1 MAAPMPNAADQR
13 SVRHPSLKRDAALP
27 LQNERAEK
35 QTVAWPQHVTEL
47 HVHLG
52 GSVPLYR
59 LWEIA
64 IERGI
69 RGVSAGYQDFV
80 NLLEVSGKGRIDL
93 DSYLEV
99 YEKVELIQ
107 SGPASVRESVI
118 TAVHRAHR
126 TGGMVRIDPTAKSLS
141 HECLFDVSRLELRWN
156 PLKRTGAPFLK
167 GSHAGLYDLDRVI
180 KSAIDAV
187 EDVEIGFR
195 GAISVGHIFCFG
207 RDLTFEANLALARKT
222 RLWREK
228 SRTIIGIDLAG
239 PESLNPL
246 SDPRKLQEMKIA
258 FDEAGPGLGRTVH
271 VGETEHVDLETF
283 IRTVETLNPAR
294 VGHPIAA
301 LRAFWDRRDDRGLKL
316 LQERNIVCE
325 LCVKSNLLTGAVRN
339 LEEYGRL
346 IQTLDQHEVQ
356 YTFSS
361 DAPALQGSSLAQ
373 ELLLLLEASAA
384 TPEQLLR
391 ALAVAEHASFLQPP
405 TQHRNKP
412 SAERA

>member
-1 MAAPMPNAADQR
+1 MAKAPEHR
-13 SVRHPSLKRDAALP
+13 SAYHPSLQRLTAFP
-27 LQNERAEK
+27 MQNAD
-35 QTVAWPQHVTEL
+35 THTLAVNWPKHVTEL

-69 RGVSAGYQDFV
+69 RGVSAGYQEFV
-80 NLLEVSGKGRIDL
+80 NVLEVSDNGRIDL
-93 DSYLEV
+93 DSYLQV

-126 TGGMVRIDPTAKSLS
+126 TGGMTRVDPTAKNLS
-141 HECLFDVSRLELRWN
+141 HECLFDISRLELRWN
-156 PLKRTGAPFLK
+156 PLKRTGAAFLK

-195 GAISVGHIFCFG
+195 GGISVGHIFCFG

-246 SDPRKLQEMKIA
+246 SDARKLQEMKIA
-258 FDEAGPGLGRTVH
+258 FDEAGPGLGRTAH

-283 IRTVETLNPAR
+283 IKTVETLNPSR
-294 VGHPIAA
+294 VGHPITA
-301 LRAFWDRRDDRGLKL
+301 LRAFWERRDDRGLKL
-316 LQERNIVCE
+316 LRERSIVCE
-325 LCVKSNLLTGAVRN
+325 LCVGSNLLTGAVRN

-346 IQTLDQHEVQ
+346 LRTLDQFEVQ
-356 YTFSS
+356 YTFST

-373 ELLLLLEASAA
+373 ELLMLLEAAAA
-384 TPEQLLR
+384 TPEQVLR
-391 ALAVAEHASFLQPP
+391 ALAVAEHSSFLTPP
-405 TQHRNKP
+405 ALNRTPPAWQ
-412 SAERA
+412 A